1 MMGEKDRVLSG
12 KRDIGRVSEEL
23 EKKFFPRSH
32 EKKMRE
38 KMMKDP
44 VLFEEHLK
52 EKLRKCMVKK

>member
-1 MMGEKDRVLSG
+1 MVKNLPG
-12 KRDIGRVSEEL
+12 KRDVARFNEEL

-44 VLFEEHLK
+44 KLFEEHLK

>member
-1 MMGEKDRVLSG
+1 MRDETVKDLSG
-12 KRDIGRVSEEL
+12 KRDIARVNEEL

-38 KMMKDP
+38 KVMKDP
-44 VLFEEHLK
+44 KLFEEHLK

>member
-1 MMGEKDRVLSG
+1 MMAEKVGDLSV

-44 VLFEEHLK
+44 KLFEEHLK